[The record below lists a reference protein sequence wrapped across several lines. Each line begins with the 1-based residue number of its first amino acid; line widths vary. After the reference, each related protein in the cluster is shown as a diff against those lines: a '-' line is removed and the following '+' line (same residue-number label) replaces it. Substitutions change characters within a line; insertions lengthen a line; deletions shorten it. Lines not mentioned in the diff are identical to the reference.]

1 VKRLSI
7 AALTA
12 TLLAC
17 ATVGWAERPITQDKF
32 VYDPQQ
38 GYILAWAG
46 PMKGKTSYKDYL
58 DFVRVDPATGK
69 TLIEDP
75 GFARTTNA
83 RVVKDAAAIYY
94 EAKPWAIVDD
104 RGLFLIPVNPGRWVI
119 GGVNNTALSLGS
131 YAFQVEP
138 GKISY
143 IGTVLT
149 GKEDGS
155 SGVPEIRALAPAGN
169 GPAPQRSN
177 IASTFVL
184 RLPDSADLPSS
195 FPKEHVIVPKIER
208 DVRFNN
214 YQSSLVSRAAD
225 LGPMGHEWPVPKSE
239 TYTYPP

>member
-1 VKRLSI
+1 MKRIGI
-7 AALTA
+7 AALIV
-12 TLLAC
+12 TLLAY

-32 VYDPQQ
+32 VFDPQQ

-58 DFVRVDPATGK
+58 DFVRIDPATGK
-69 TLIEDP
+69 TMIEDP

-83 RVVKDAAAIYY
+83 HAVRDAAAIYY
-94 EAKPWAIVDD
+94 EAKPWAIVND

-119 GGVNNTALSLGS
+119 GGVNNTAISLGS
-131 YAFQVEP
+131 YGFQVEP

-155 SGVPEIRALAPAGN
+155 SEVPEIRALAAARDNPA
-169 GPAPQRSN
+169 AQRSN
-177 IASTFVL
+177 ITSTFVL
-184 RLPDSADLPSS
+184 RPADPADLPSG
-195 FPKEHVIVPKIER
+195 FPKEHMIVPKIER

-214 YQSSLVSRAAD
+214 YQASLVSRAAD
-225 LGPMGHEWPVPKSE
+225 LGLMAHERPVPKSE

>member
-1 VKRLSI
+1 MKRTGI
-7 AALTA
+7 AALA
-12 TLLAC
+12 VALLAS
-17 ATVGWAERPITQDKF
+17 ATVGWAERPIAQDKF
-32 VYDPQQ
+32 VYDSQQ

-58 DFVRVDPATGK
+58 DFVRIDPATGK

-75 GFARTTNA
+75 GYARSTNA
-83 RVVKDAAAIYY
+83 HAVTDAAAIYY
-94 EAKPWAIVDD
+94 EAKPWAIVND

-131 YAFQVEP
+131 YGFQVER

-155 SGVPEIRALAPAGN
+155 SEVPEIKVLAPAGDN
-169 GPAPQRSN
+169 PAQPRSSM
-177 IASTFVL
+177 ASTFVL
-184 RLPDSADLPSS
+184 RTADPADLPSS
-195 FPKEHVIVPKIER
+195 FPKEHLIVPKIER

-225 LGPMGHEWPVPKSE
+225 LGPMAHERPVPRAGA
-239 TYTYPP
+239 YTYPQ